1 SSPILISSSQP
12 ETIDDLLNTTEDE
25 GDGQAFKYNFRRS
38 LFSRFIQSFLV
49 LVKNGCRT
57 GSPSMKSWS
66 SPCLF
71 SRVQLAKTKSKPS
84 CSNLITQLDKN
95 SDSHMSSESRLAIM
109 LPF

>member
-1 SSPILISSSQP
+1 MLISSILFFHSFFNVNATLHSLERIISRYNAQSSPILISSSQP
-12 ETIDDLLNTTEDE
+12 ETIDDFLNTTEDE

-71 SRVQLAKTKSKPS
+71 S
-84 CSNLITQLDKN
+84 
-95 SDSHMSSESRLAIM
+95 
-109 LPF
+109 